1 MEAVLGIDVGGTSI
15 KAGLFTP
22 AGELLEE
29 RKIPTPALVSD
40 EAYSAVT
47 EGIGRILAAHDA
59 GPEDVIAC
67 GLDIPGPVADD
78 GTVGFLPNI
87 QLDPEGLVGA
97 ISAVFPRAQITFV
110 NEANAAALGEMWAG
124 VAHGTSSYVHGNGG
138 GAGLGRAGVAH
149 GTSSYVLIALG
160 TGVGAGVVVNGR
172 LVAGAFGAGGEIG
185 HITVN
190 PNETLTCGC
199 GRKGCLEQYASA
211 KGIVRLYL
219 SECEAR
225 GVKPVTVEHATDTL
239 SVFRALAA
247 GDDCAKIAVD
257 QMCEYLAQAMAQV
270 SCVVDPAMYLIG
282 GGVAGAFATFAP
294 ELRRRFAAH
303 ALPTCKDVRI
313 EAASL
318 GNQAAMYGCAYEAL
332 RLRDEAR
339 K

>member
-1 MEAVLGIDVGGTSI
+1 MEAVLGIDIGGTSI

-22 AGELLEE
+22 QGELLEE
-29 RKIPTPALVSD
+29 RKIPTPELISA
-40 EAYSAVT
+40 EAYAVVVD
-47 EGIGRILAAHDA
+47 GLAKILSAHDCVPA
-59 GPEDVIAC
+59 DVIAL

-87 QLDPEGLVGA
+87 KLDPEGLVAA
-97 ISAVFPRAQITFV
+97 INAAFPNATVAFV
-110 NEANAAALGEMWAG
+110 NDANAAALGEMWGG
-124 VAHGTSSYVHGNGG
+124 VAQ
-138 GAGLGRAGVAH
+138 GV
-149 GTSSYVLIALG
+149 SSYVLIALG
-160 TGVGAGVVVNGR
+160 TGVGAGVVIGGK
-172 LVAGAFGAGGEIG
+172 LVAGAFGAGGEVG

-190 PNETLTCGC
+190 PEEERCCGC

-211 KGIVRLYL
+211 TGVVRLYL
-219 SECEAR
+219 EECEHR
-225 GVKPVTVEHATDTL
+225 GVKPAAVEHATDTL
-239 SVFRALAA
+239 TVFRALDA
-247 GDDCAKIAVD
+247 GDECAKLAVD
-257 QMCEYLAQAMAQV
+257 QMCEYLAQAMSQI
-270 SCVVDPAMYLIG
+270 SCIVDPAMYLLG

-332 RLRDEAR
+332 RLRGEHMG

>member
-1 MEAVLGIDVGGTSI
+1 MDKVLGIDIGGTSI
-15 KAGLFTP
+15 KVGLFTP
-22 AGELLEE
+22 EGELLEE
-29 RKIPTPALVSD
+29 RKIPTPALID
-40 EAYSAVT
+40 DDAFAVVT
-47 EGIGRILAAHDA
+47 GGLEKIVAAHDSSSD
-59 GPEDVIAC
+59 DVIAI

-87 QLDPEGLVGA
+87 QLDPEGLVHA
-97 ISAVFPRAQITFV
+97 ITAKYPHASIAFV
-110 NEANAAALGEMWAG
+110 NDANAAALGEMWAG
-124 VAHGTSSYVHGNGG
+124 VARGASSF
-138 GAGLGRAGVAH
+138 
-149 GTSSYVLIALG
+149 VLIALG

-211 KGIVRLYL
+211 TGIVRLYL
-219 SECEAR
+219 EECERR
-225 GVKPVTVEHATDTL
+225 GVTPVKVEHATDTL

-247 GDDCAKIAVD
+247 GDDCAKIAID

-270 SCVVDPAMYLIG
+270 SCVVDPQMYLLG

-294 ELRRRFAAH
+294 RLRERFLVH
-303 ALPTCKDVRI
+303 ALPTCKNVAI

-332 RLRDEAR
+332 RLYDASKKR
-339 K
+339 

>member
-22 AGELLEE
+22 EGELLEE
-29 RKIPTPALVSD
+29 RKIPTPALVD
-40 EAYSAVT
+40 DAAYAAVT
-47 EGIGRILAAHDA
+47 DGLKRILDAHDA
-59 GPEDVIAC
+59 TPEDVIAC

-87 QLDPEGLVGA
+87 KLDPEGLVGA
-97 ISAVFPRAQITFV
+97 ISSVFPRAQIAFV
-110 NEANAAALGEMWAG
+110 NDANAAALGEMW
-124 VAHGTSSYVHGNGG
+124 
-138 GAGLGRAGVAH
+138 AGVAH

-211 KGIVRLYL
+211 KGI
-219 SECEAR
+219 
-225 GVKPVTVEHATDTL
+225 EHATDTR

-247 GDDCAKIAVD
+247 GDDCAKLAVD

-303 ALPTCKDVRI
+303 ALPTCRDVRI

-332 RLRDEAR
+332 RLRDAAG